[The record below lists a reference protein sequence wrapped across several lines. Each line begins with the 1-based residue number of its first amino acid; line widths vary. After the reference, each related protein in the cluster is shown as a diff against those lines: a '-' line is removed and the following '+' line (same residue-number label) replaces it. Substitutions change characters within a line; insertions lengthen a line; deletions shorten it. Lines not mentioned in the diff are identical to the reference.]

1 MARRFG
7 IITNVAGLQC
17 GITVNSVSRGDSVE
31 VAEARDEKGR
41 VTDLKAYS
49 RGENVSI
56 QGVVDDEKGEIVKS
70 GSKLTLEGKDYL
82 VESVDKPEQH
92 TAFYEATISARTA
105 DDAVIHV
112 YEEETTEPGA

>member
-17 GITVNSVSRGDSVE
+17 GITVNSVGRGDSVE

-41 VTDLKAYS
+41 VTDLKAFS
-49 RGENVSI
+49 RGDTVSI
-56 QGVVDDEKGEIVKS
+56 QGVVDDEKGDIVKS
-70 GSKLTLEGKDYL
+70 GSKLTLEGKEYL

-92 TAFYEATISARTA
+92 TAFYEATIIARTA

-112 YEEETTEPGA
+112 YEEEAAGGGE